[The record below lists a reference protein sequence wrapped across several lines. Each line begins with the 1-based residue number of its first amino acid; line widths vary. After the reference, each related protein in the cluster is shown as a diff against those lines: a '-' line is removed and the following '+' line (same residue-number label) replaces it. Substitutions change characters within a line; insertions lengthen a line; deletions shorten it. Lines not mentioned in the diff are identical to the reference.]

1 MTIALNSAP
10 DAKRVARKAK
20 RIQHFYHAKGSSL
33 FQRDASTDHLDVLI
47 MDCGSED
54 IASAVAFQL
63 NRGERY
69 RSVIQSFDDRLTK
82 AYGSPIERTVHP
94 ELAFVWRSA
103 RLELELAEKDET

>member
-1 MTIALNSAP
+1 MTAALLSKP
-10 DAKRVARKAK
+10 DSKRKSPKAK
-20 RIQHFYHAKGSSL
+20 RIQHFYHAKGSAL
-33 FQRDASTDHLDVLI
+33 YQRDASTDHLDVLI

-69 RSVIQSFDDRLTK
+69 LAVIQSFDERLTK
-82 AYGSPIERTVHP
+82 AYRSPIERTVHP

-103 RLELELAEKDET
+103 KVEIAIAEKDEA